1 MKSTR
6 LYLWSVFVFI
16 NWHTRMCSVLSKM
29 DSLYK
34 TMTVPD
40 SCSMNSIRFYRIWI
54 RMYKVD
60 IHSCTL
66 FLSNLISFI
75 TSMTAPDS
83 CSMESIRF
91 YVICIRTYKIYTRA
105 CMVFLSNLIS
115 LMEIWQP
122 QICALWN
129 RCDFTWS
136 AWGSVKCISKLIQ
149 FSYQNWLTL

>member
-6 LYLWSVFVFI
+6 LYLWSVFGFI

-40 SCSMNSIRFYRIWI
+40 SCSMKSIRFYRIWI

-60 IHSCTL
+60 THSCTL

-91 YVICIRTYKIYTRA
+91 YVIFIRTYKIDTKA
-105 CMVFLSNLIS
+105 CMVFLANLVSFIRIS
-115 LMEIWQP
+115 QP
-122 QICALWN
+122 QIVALWN
-129 RCDFTWS
+129 RYDFTRS
-136 AWGSVKCISKLIQ
+136 A
-149 FSYQNWLTL
+149 